1 MTDPMSVVDQ
11 ALPGLPAALDADVM
25 SEKLRPLMGSGSH
38 NESVTWRV
46 IGVELVKHKPGRRC
60 ALAYTMDGSGQRRR
74 LFAKTYRND
83 RGAGIYEKLTRFSLP
98 GAGANGVLVPK
109 PVAYLPEIHM
119 LVTEFVDGRPLSDPL
134 YDGTS
139 DAPARRIA
147 TTIAALHG
155 CGVRCERKW
164 NPREELKSTERWV
177 ADVPGATV
185 RAARLLDRCRSEF
198 EGLPHHLEFPVHRDF
213 YPEQLMDSDGA
224 TVLLDLDDAC
234 SGDPAVDLGNFVAHL
249 KLRHLQFPDRTPGC
263 ERARRVFL
271 EEYGR
276 RNPAGIEPKSLPQR
290 IRFYEAASLLRLSG
304 VYGRRER
311 WADTL
316 PSRLLDACDAVL
328 SKSKVTL

>member
-1 MTDPMSVVDQ
+1 MIDRRNVVDQ

-25 SEKLRPLMGSGSH
+25 SEKLRPLLESGPNNDAVS
-38 NESVTWRV
+38 WRV

-60 ALAYTMDGSGQRRR
+60 ALAYTMDGSGRRSR

-83 RGAGIYEKLTRFSLP
+83 RGAGIFDKLTRFSLP

-109 PVAYLPEIHM
+109 PIAYLPEIHM
-119 LVTEFVDGRPLSDPL
+119 LVTEFVDGNPLSGPL

-139 DAPARRIA
+139 DAPARRTA

-164 NPREELKSTERWV
+164 NPRKELKSTERWV
-177 ADVPGATV
+177 AYVPGATK
-185 RAARLLDRCRSEF
+185 RAGNLLDRCRRRLED
-198 EGLPHHLEFPVHRDF
+198 LPHHLRFPVHRDF
-213 YPEQLMDSDGA
+213 YPEQVMDSDGA

-234 SGDPAVDLGNFVAHL
+234 SGDPAVDLGNFLAHL
-249 KLRHLQFPDRTPGC
+249 KLRHMQFPDRTLGC

-276 RNPAGIEPKSLPQR
+276 RSPAGIEPESLPKR
-290 IRFYEAASLLRLSG
+290 IRFYEAATLLRLSG

-311 WADTL
+311 WADSV

-328 SKSKVTL
+328 TPKKVRL